1 MLTLY
6 RRIKFYRELRH
17 LTQEELA
24 KMTGYSNRSA
34 IARIERGEIDLPQ
47 SKILEFS
54 NALKVPPSM
63 LMGNDGTIFAVAD
76 DKLEVSSKHLVYAIM
91 EILNEDGINK
101 LLERAQEL
109 EQMPKYVKQNNNR
122 RPSGSG

>member
-17 LTQEELA
+17 MTQDELA
-24 KMTGYSNRSA
+24 KLTGYSNRSA

-54 NALKVPPSM
+54 NALKVPPGM
-63 LMGNDGTIFAVAD
+63 LMGNDGTVFATAEDALV
-76 DKLEVSSKHLVYAIM
+76 VSHKHLIYAIM
-91 EILNEDGINK
+91 ELLNDDGIDK

-109 EQMPKYVKQNNNR
+109 EQMPKYIKK
-122 RPSGSG
+122 

>member
-1 MLTLY
+1 MLSLY
-6 RRIKFYRELRH
+6 RRIKFYRELRN

-34 IARIERGEIDLPQ
+34 VARIERGEIDLPQ

-54 NALKVPPSM
+54 NALKVPPGL
-63 LMGNDGTIFAVAD
+63 LMGNDGTIFATAD
-76 DKLEVSSKHLVYAIM
+76 DELEVSNKHLVCAIM
-91 EILNEDGINK
+91 ELLNDDGIAK

-109 EQMPKYVKQNNNR
+109 EQMQKYVKNNT
-122 RPSGSG
+122 PPEE